1 MSTSDQEL
9 ARRAGQVAAGACL
22 LIVIVTSWQPSLRAA
37 EASSSFTAEDRG
49 YWAWQP
55 CVRAAIPTVDNTAAH
70 PIDAFLVERL
80 SAAGISPAP
89 EADRRTLIR
98 RATYDLHGLPP
109 TPEEVTQFEADSA
122 PDAYERLVDRLLAS
136 PHYGEHMARY
146 WLDLV
151 RYADS
156 DGFKS
161 DDLRPHA
168 WRYRDYV
175 IQSFNDD
182 AGIDRFMV
190 EQLAGDELR
199 PTIRKR
205 SSRPAICGSVPTR
218 KTAATSPTSGIIYST
233 TLPT

>member
-1 MSTSDQEL
+1 MACRGRADRCPRRHTLRAAATDSCPGTARLSTSDQEL
-9 ARRAGQVAAGACL
+9 ADRAGQVAAGTCL
-22 LIVIVTSWQPSLRAA
+22 LIVIVTSWAYLHSAPPRLRLPSLPRIAAIGPGNRA
-37 EASSSFTAEDRG
+37 S
-49 YWAWQP
+49 
-55 CVRAAIPTVDNTAAH
+55 AAIPTVDNAAAH

-80 SAAGISPAP
+80 AAAGIPPPP

-161 DDLRPHA
+161 DDLRPMPGA
-168 WRYRDYV
+168 
-175 IQSFNDD
+175 I
-182 AGIDRFMV
+182 A
-190 EQLAGDELR
+190 
-199 PTIRKR
+199 TT
-205 SSRPAICGSVPTR
+205 SS
-218 KTAATSPTSGIIYST
+218 SPST
-233 TLPT
+233 TTRH